1 MSASVAVRGATSVF
15 WIHIGFKLVAED
27 GRFGNA
33 TVCIA
38 RCNALGDV
46 AMLSPSQNG
55 DFMRAM
61 PLFEHLVSPLALF
74 RCLLAVFR
82 RFVRCS
88 SLGLVLTAAY
98 RRSALLRARVNRD

>member
-1 MSASVAVRGATSVF
+1 MSACAAVRGATSVF
-15 WIHIGFKLVAED
+15 WIHIGFKLVAKEV

-74 RCLLAVFR
+74 
-82 RFVRCS
+82 
-88 SLGLVLTAAY
+88 
-98 RRSALLRARVNRD
+98 